1 MGFIEDRLLKIN
13 FHKHFHRLSSFAKD
27 LENDKELVLREAGA
41 MDIFCEGG
49 KLGREYLGKK
59 WICSTDETPEDMRDI
74 WINIKGEPVVLFGYY
89 YAFNNIFVD
98 MKNSFMQ
105 GGYDNDELLFSPN
118 NNLYWQYAEV
128 PKPVEVK
135 NV

>member
-13 FHKHFHRLSSFAKD
+13 FHKHFQRLSSFAKD

-41 MDIFCEGG
+41 MDIFCEGV

-59 WICSTDETPEDMRDI
+59 WICSTDETPEPFRDI
-74 WINIKGEPVVLFGYY
+74 WMNIKGDGVVVFGYY
-89 YAFNNIFVD
+89 AKYAD
-98 MKNSFMQ
+98 KY
-105 GGYDNDELLFSPN
+105 GYYKDIKEGTVIQMSEGV
-118 NNLYWQYAEV
+118 LYWQYAET

-135 NV
+135 K